1 VGDSSPGQPGTTP
14 GAASPTPER
23 RGRLATEDAR
33 EAIIW
38 RAGYLIVQGGLS
50 VLLFAVL
57 AQTLGARPFAAA
69 AVAQGVIVLAQSVG
83 DLGFSQ
89 GAVTVLPA
97 RLALEGDAGLGR
109 VLAGAALGSFAAAA
123 LGFVLCLGAAFIV
136 PGAARL
142 PVLLMAPA
150 AAVTVLV
157 SGADGLLRAQGQ
169 FRRPVLLVT
178 ASRVAAFAGVAGA
191 VATGSAAVTSATIA
205 GGTIL
210 GSVPA
215 ALVVAGY
222 LGEGAVTE
230 ARWFLRSA
238 APLALAQLT
247 FVAGGRINTLILS
260 AVGGVREGAVFEAA
274 WRLFSLGQYAAG
286 ALATGVAPF
295 LADALGAKRWG
306 DVRRMIRIVG
316 AVSLGGALVTA
327 VGLFALRRQLGEL
340 FAGSLG
346 DAVSGALLP
355 LAIVTPFAFV
365 GFFVLTVLAASDRYR
380 RWILPS
386 YAAGALV
393 NITCVAVLAS
403 SDGASGAT
411 AAASAGIVVTSI
423 GLAVAARRFASSY
436 TP

>member
-1 VGDSSPGQPGTTP
+1 MTSGG
-14 GAASPTPER
+14 ASPTSER
-23 RGRLATEDAR
+23 RGRLATKDAR
-33 EAIIW
+33 EATIW
-38 RAGYLIVQGGLS
+38 RAGYLVVQGGLS

-57 AQTLGARPFAAA
+57 ARTLGAQPFAAA
-69 AVAQGVIVLAQSVG
+69 AVAQGVLVLAQAVG

-97 RLALEGDAGLGR
+97 RLALEDDAGLGR
-109 VLAGAALGSFAAAA
+109 VLAGAALGSCAAAI
-123 LGFVLCLGAAFIV
+123 LGFVLCLGAAFVV

-169 FRRPVLLVT
+169 FRRPVVLVT
-178 ASRVAAFAGVAGA
+178 ASRVAAFVGVAGA
-191 VATGSAAVTSATIA
+191 AATGSAAVTSATITT
-205 GGTIL
+205 GTIV
-210 GSVPA
+210 GSIPA
-215 ALVVAGY
+215 VRVVASY
-222 LGEGAVTE
+222 LGDGALTE

-274 WRLFSLGQYAAG
+274 WRLFQLGQYAAG

-295 LADALGAKRWG
+295 LADAMGAERWG
-306 DVRRMIRIVG
+306 DVRRMLRVVG
-316 AVSLGGALVTA
+316 AASLGGGLITAL
-327 VGLFALRRQLGEL
+327 GLLALRRQLGDL

-346 DAVSGALLP
+346 DSVSRALLP
-355 LAIVTPFAFV
+355 LAVATPFAFI
-365 GFFVLTVLAASDRYR
+365 GFFILTVLAASERHR

-393 NITCVAVLAS
+393 NIVCVALLA
-403 SDGASGAT
+403 GAYGARGAT
-411 AAASAGIVVTSI
+411 VAAAAGIAGTT
-423 GLAVAARRFASSY
+423 LALSVPISRLMSSH
-436 TP
+436 TR